1 MKEINIFLIK
11 INICYME
18 EVLIIHAFILAGL
31 KADNTE
37 MLLAQIIIDGL
48 SLIPTVY
55 FLVMKGNMSSLLYP
69 IFVMED

>member
-1 MKEINIFLIK
+1 
-11 INICYME
+11 ME

-37 MLLAQIIIDGL
+37 MLLAQIIIDG
-48 SLIPTVY
+48 SNLIPTVY

-69 IFVMED
+69 IFVIEPSAYYKSN

>member
-1 MKEINIFLIK
+1 
-11 INICYME
+11 ME

-37 MLLAQIIIDGL
+37 MLLAQIIIDGS

-55 FLVMKGNMSSLLYP
+55 FLVNKGNMSSLLYP
-69 IFVMED
+69 IFVIEPSAYYQSN